1 MITIVKRLLT
11 KSNCFN
17 SGRRITPSGMQLHT
31 IGTAQNSAVS
41 LASYWDQPGI
51 DACVHYCVDAEHEG
65 RVLQFLPENYRS
77 WADQGVGNASAITV
91 ELMESD
97 YMRYTGGASYTV
109 TNEAKFKADVTRA
122 YKTAVELFAR
132 KCLEHGWDPQAK
144 RPDGLHYVFS
154 HDEGRRAGL
163 SSAHVDPTHIWGRY
177 GWTMDGF
184 RADVK
189 KMMQE
194 LRDGKETIADQKKT
208 TAPATPASGIP
219 ASKEDFIAK
228 VSAICVD
235 LWPDLQILPS
245 VVIAQCC
252 LETGYG
258 LGSDAVELV
267 KRNNLLGMKSELINS
282 TWQTFSV
289 WSGESFVKKTPEV
302 YNGRTIYIN
311 DAFRVYKDYRNCIE
325 DYEQFLRN
333 VRNNSG
339 YKYRQIVGWTDP
351 EKVITAISRGGYATD
366 PSYITKVMAII
377 RKEDLTRYDPAEGGT
392 VVAEKKYYRVGTG
405 WKAGKCTGQIGAFT
419 ALANAKNACAIA
431 GYEKYRVYGPD
442 GSVAWPAAGTTTAQK
457 AVRWALAIAADNSHG
472 YNNAK
477 GKRLG
482 NPDYACSSFVAGA
495 WRAAGVPVT
504 ADAYTA
510 KMRTD
515 FLAAGFEDI
524 SSKVNLRTGAGMK
537 CGDVVLRPGVHVE
550 MVTGA
555 KHKLVGARG
564 NATGGPM
571 NGKSGDQ
578 TGGEIAVIPWWDDGW
593 TICLRYKEP
602 AAGQETKEPAAGQE
616 TKEPAKKTY
625 VVQAGAYKIK
635 TNAQKMLPRVQVVVK
650 DAYVVKDGD
659 YYRIQAGAYTVKTN
673 ATKRAEELKAAGIS
687 AIVKTK

>member
-31 IGTAQNSAVS
+31 IGTAQNSATS

-109 TNEAKFKADVTRA
+109 TNETKFKADVTRA
-122 YKTAVELFAR
+122 YKTAVEFFAR

-189 KMMQE
+189 KMMEE
-194 LRDGKETIADQKKT
+194 LRSGKQTIADQKKPT
-208 TAPATPASGIP
+208 TPATPASGIP
-219 ASKEDFIAK
+219 ASKEEFISA
-228 VSAICVD
+228 VGAICAD

-258 LGSDAVELV
+258 LGSDAQELV
-267 KRNNLLGMKSELINS
+267 RRNNLLGMKAELINS
-282 TWQTFSV
+282 TWSTFSV
-289 WSGESFVKKTPEV
+289 WSGESFVKRTPEV

-325 DYEQFLRN
+325 DYMQFLRN

-339 YKYRQIVGWTDP
+339 YKYRQVVGMTDP
-351 EKVITAISRGGYATD
+351 ERVITAISRGGYATD
-366 PSYITKVMAII
+366 PGYITKVMAII
-377 RKEDLTRYDPAEGGT
+377 RKENLTRFDPAQGGEAA
-392 VVAEKKYYRVGTG
+392 VATEKKYYRVGTG
-405 WKAGKCTGQIGAFT
+405 WKAGKCTGQIGAYEK
-419 ALANAKNACAIA
+419 LVNAKNACAIA
-431 GYEKYRVYGPD
+431 GYGKYRVYNPD

-477 GKRLG
+477 GQRLG
-482 NPDYACSSFVAGA
+482 NPDYACSSFIAGA
-495 WRAAGVPVT
+495 WRAAGVDVA

-510 KMRTD
+510 KMKTD
-515 FLAAGFEDI
+515 FTKHGFKDI
-524 SSKVNLRTGAGMK
+524 SDQVNLRTGAGMK

-550 MVTGA
+550 MITGA

-564 NATGGPM
+564 NATGGAE
-571 NGKSGDQ
+571 NGAAGDQ

-593 TICLRYKEP
+593 TICLRYVEPKKAAAAP
-602 AAGQETKEPAAGQE
+602 AAKT
-616 TKEPAKKTY
+616 TY
-625 VVQAGAYKIK
+625 VVQAGAYKA
-635 TNAQKMLPRVQVVVK
+635 NANAEKMLVRVK
-650 DAYVVKDGD
+650 SIAPDAYIVRDGD
-659 YYRIQAGAYTVKTN
+659 LYRIQAGAYTVKAN

>member
-11 KSNCFN
+11 KSDCFN

-31 IGTAQNSAVS
+31 IGTAQNSAAS

-51 DACVHYCVDAEHEG
+51 DSCVHYCVDAEREG

-77 WADQGVGNASAITV
+77 WADRGVGNASAITV

-122 YKTAVELFAR
+122 YKTAVELFAQ

-189 KMMQE
+189 AMMQE
-194 LRDGKETIADQKKT
+194 LRDGKETIADQKT
-208 TAPATPASGIP
+208 TKVSAPAASGIP
-219 ASKEDFIAK
+219 ASKEEFISA
-228 VSAICVD
+228 VAAICVD
-235 LWPDLQILPS
+235 LWPDLQVLPS
-245 VVIAQCC
+245 VTVAQCC
-252 LETGYG
+252 LETGFG
-258 LGSDAVELV
+258 LGSDAQELV
-267 KRNNLLGMKSELINS
+267 RRNNLLGMKADLINN
-282 TWQTFSV
+282 TWSTFSV
-289 WSGESFVKKTPEV
+289 WSGESFVKRTPEV
-302 YNGRTIYIN
+302 YGGKTIYIN

-339 YKYRQIVGWTDP
+339 YKYRQVVGMTDP

-366 PSYITKVMAII
+366 PAYITKVMAII
-377 RKEDLTRYDPAEGGT
+377 RKENLTRFDPAEGGKAA
-392 VVAEKKYYRVGTG
+392 VATEKKYYRVGTG
-405 WKAGKCTGQIGAFT
+405 WKSGKCIGQIGAYEK
-419 ALANAKNACAIA
+419 LVNAKNACAIA
-431 GYEKYRVYGPD
+431 GYGKYKVYNPD
-442 GSVAWPAAGTTTAQK
+442 GTAAWPAAGTTTAQK

-472 YNNAK
+472 YNNTK

-495 WRAAGVPVT
+495 WRAAGVDVA

-510 KMRTD
+510 KMRAD

-524 SSKVNLRTGAGMK
+524 SSKVDLRTGAGMK

-564 NATGGPM
+564 NATGGAE
-571 NGKSGDQ
+571 NGKAGDQ

-593 TICLRYKEP
+593 TICLRYV
-602 AAGQETKEPAAGQE
+602 
-616 TKEPAKKTY
+616 EPAKKTTAAAKTTY
-625 VVQAGAYKIK
+625 VVQAGAYKVK
-635 TNAQKMLPRVQVVVK
+635 ANADKALARVK
-650 DAYVVKDGD
+650 SIASDAYIVRDGD
-659 YYRIQAGAYTVKTN
+659 LYRIQAGTYTVKAN

>member
-11 KSNCFN
+11 KNDCFN
-17 SGRRITPSGMQLHT
+17 SGRRITPSGLQLHT
-31 IGTAQNSAVS
+31 IGTAQNSAAS

-51 DACVHYCVDAEHEG
+51 DSCVHYCVDAEHEG

-77 WADQGVGNASAITV
+77 WADAGVGNASAITV

-109 TNEAKFKADVTRA
+109 TNETKFKADVTRA
-122 YKTAVELFAR
+122 YKTAVELFAQ

-194 LRDGKETIADQKKT
+194 LRSGKQTIADQKKQT
-208 TAPATPASGIP
+208 TAAGSTSASGIP
-219 ASKEDFIAK
+219 ASKEEFISA
-228 VSAICVD
+228 VAAICVD

-258 LGSDAVELV
+258 LGSDAQELV
-267 KRNNLLGMKSELINS
+267 RRNNLLGMKADLINS
-282 TWQTFSV
+282 TWSTFSV
-289 WSGESFVKKTPEV
+289 WSGESFVKRTPEV
-302 YNGRTIYIN
+302 YGGKTIYIN
-311 DAFRVYKDYRNCIE
+311 DVFRVYKDYRNCIE
-325 DYEQFLRN
+325 DYMQFLRN

-339 YKYRQIVGWTDP
+339 YKYRQVVGMTDP
-351 EKVITAISRGGYATD
+351 EKVITAISKGGYATD
-366 PSYITKVMAII
+366 PSYITKVMTII
-377 RKEDLTRYDPAEGGT
+377 RKEDLTRFDPAGGGEAA
-392 VVAEKKYYRVGTG
+392 VATEKKYYRVGTG
-405 WKAGKCTGQIGAFT
+405 WKAGKCTGQIGAYEK
-419 ALANAKNACAIA
+419 LVNAKNACAIA
-431 GYEKYRVYGPD
+431 GYGKYKVYNPD
-442 GSVAWPAAGTTTAQK
+442 GTAAWPAAGTTTAQK

-495 WRAAGVPVT
+495 WRAAGVDVA

-510 KMRTD
+510 KMKTD
-515 FLAAGFEDI
+515 FTKHGFKDVSGEVD
-524 SSKVNLRTGAGMK
+524 LRTGAGMK

-564 NATGGPM
+564 NATGGAE
-571 NGKSGDQ
+571 NGKAGDQ

-593 TICLRYKEP
+593 TICLRYV
-602 AAGQETKEPAAGQE
+602 
-616 TKEPAKKTY
+616 EPAKKTTAAAKTTY
-625 VVQAGAYKIK
+625 VVQAGAYKVK
-635 TNAQKMLPRVQVVVK
+635 ANAEKMLASVK
-650 DAYVVKDGD
+650 KVATDAYVVRDGD
-659 YYRIQAGAYTVKTN
+659 LYRIQAGAYTVKAN